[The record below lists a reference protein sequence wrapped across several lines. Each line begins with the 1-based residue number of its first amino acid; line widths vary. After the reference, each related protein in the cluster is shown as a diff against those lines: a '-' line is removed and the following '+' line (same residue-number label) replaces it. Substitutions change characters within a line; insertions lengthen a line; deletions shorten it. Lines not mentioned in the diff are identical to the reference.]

1 MTSAE
6 PGVPP
11 TTSVGRRDSRTSPP
25 VWLRAEAARSRRR
38 APLTLVRIVDAAVT
52 LLDDRGVEG
61 LTMRR
66 LAQHLDVTATALYW
80 HVTTKDDV
88 LDLAVDRIFGDV
100 PIPVVSGDWLE
111 DARLLARAWRAAML
125 RHPWAPSLVGRPML
139 GPNVLA
145 RTEFLQAALVRG
157 GCRGLPLAV
166 ATRMLANYVIG
177 AALTEA
183 TWHQTADPQA
193 RAAARDHIAA
203 RADEYPTLDAS
214 GHLDETR
221 WNDDL
226 LFEEGLD
233 GILRAAART
242 GPPR

>member
-11 TTSVGRRDSRTSPP
+11 TLPAGRRDSRTSAP
-25 VWLRAEAARSRRR
+25 VWLRAEPSRTRR
-38 APLTLVRIVDAAVT
+38 KAPLTLGRIVDAAVT
-52 LLDDRGVEG
+52 LLDERGVEG
-61 LTMRR
+61 LTMRC
-66 LAQHLDVTATALYW
+66 LAQQLDVTATALYW
-80 HVTTKDDV
+80 HVKTKDDV

-100 PIPVVSGDWLE
+100 PIPDVSDNWLE
-111 DARLLARAWRAAML
+111 DARLLVRAWRSAML
-125 RHPWAPSLVGRPML
+125 RHSWAPNLVGRPML

-145 RTEFLQAALVRG
+145 RTEFLQAALMRG
-157 GCRGLPLAV
+157 GCRDLQLAV

-183 TWHQTADPQA
+183 TWHQTGDPQA

-214 GHLDETR
+214 GHLDDTR

-242 GPPR
+242 GSPR